1 MENRT
6 PETGMKK
13 PDQTSDLTGQTCPYT
28 VIGVKKALKPL
39 KKGQVLEAIVD
50 YRPAVMD
57 SIPNFL
63 KKINCPFT
71 VAEVETGKWIF
82 IIEKSDD

>member
-6 PETGMKK
+6 PEKDMKK
-13 PDQTSDLTGQTCPYT
+13 PDQTRDLTGQTCPYT

-39 KKGQVLEAIVD
+39 ETGQILEVIVD
-50 YRPAVMD
+50 YRPAAME

-63 KKINCPFT
+63 KKVNCSFS
-71 VAEVETGKWIF
+71 VAESETGKWIF
-82 IIEKSDD
+82 IIEKLDD